1 MPWELCKAEV
11 LINSAI
17 YLLNLCRW
25 FANIKTVLKLEY
37 PAWKLVKKINN
48 IFCFFQQDYG
58 VDRRIAWQVYK
69 MLCYFF
75 LSTTV
80 TSLPN
85 FIWVNSFFDCSGI
98 MSFKSIF
105 FFTKASLFSI
115 PLSSWTVLH
124 MAQKWE
130 CNDWKKLQW
139 LLSDVTIKHNISFLL
154 ISVGVAVISSDDSTG
169 GNPTW
174 KRDKIFN
181 LSPIFSDFDQI
192 LLKCSY

>member
-11 LINSAI
+11 LINSVI
-17 YLLNLCRW
+17 SLLNLCRW

-37 PAWKLVKKINN
+37 PAWKLDKKINN

-80 TSLPN
+80 TSSPN
-85 FIWVNSFFDCSGI
+85 SIWVNSFFDCSSI

-105 FFTKASLFSI
+105 FPFSQRLLCLVYHCHLG
-115 PLSSWTVLH
+115 LSYI
-124 MAQKWE
+124 
-130 CNDWKKLQW
+130 W
-139 LLSDVTIKHNISFLL
+139 LINENVMIGKSY
-154 ISVGVAVISSDDSTG
+154 
-169 GNPTW
+169 
-174 KRDKIFN
+174 
-181 LSPIFSDFDQI
+181 SDFYLMSQ
-192 LLKCSY
+192 